1 MRWIVIGALALE
13 MAAMTWLV
21 AKAQDRG
28 LPDPAL
34 TPGVVVD
41 VDKATLC
48 QVGYAASVRHYDR
61 EIRNQV
67 FASYGLT
74 AVDRR
79 DYELDHLVPLSLA
92 GGDEPRNMWPQ
103 SRRSEPFNAEVKDTL
118 EDVLHHEVCAGRMP
132 LAEAQEAIRT
142 DWIAAYA
149 KYVGGAPRRFVA
161 RSAEER

>member
-34 TPGVVVD
+34 TPGVVVN

-48 QVGYAASVRHYDR
+48 QVGYEASVRHYDR

-92 GGDEPRNMWPQ
+92 GFSSRPDYTISPRCGLVHVGN
-103 SRRSEPFNAEVKDTL
+103 RSELVTNSSD
-118 EDVLHHEVCAGRMP
+118 
-132 LAEAQEAIRT
+132 
-142 DWIAAYA
+142 
-149 KYVGGAPRRFVA
+149 
-161 RSAEER
+161 